1 MTIYSSEEQISV
13 GSGSYLI
20 NTPMLWVNTYI
31 QEKIAELTSPD
42 QNTPGVGIPFFP
54 PSPNTIDD
62 LTETWI
68 VLNDSRYPYAGIRC
82 TYDRLIRLR
91 RSPFPHIKGE
101 QLLYY
106 FYATADGV
114 TDKMIAV
121 TETVLRLMDRED
133 ETAEEINNW
142 MANKGTLSG
151 FKPQFR
157 FHKFRVYQL
166 EEVADIIDFGTARTY
181 GGNKIIIE
189 YEYHQQGTTFETR
202 QATDQER
209 TSKPWLRVLPVFTE
223 NGQRVV
229 DSPGITGDL
238 AE

>member
-1 MTIYSSEEQISV
+1 MTVYSQQEQASFAN
-13 GSGSYLI
+13 GSYLI

-31 QEKIAELTSPD
+31 QENLAHLLDI
-42 QNTPGVGIPFFP
+42 GVPFFP

-62 LTETWI
+62 LTETW
-68 VLNDSRYPYAGIRC
+68 VTLNVPSPDQEFNPDTTTYPPRRLQYSGIRC

-106 FYATADGV
+106 FFATADNV
-114 TDKMIAV
+114 TDKMIAT
-121 TETVLRLMDRED
+121 TESVLRLMDRED

-142 MANKGTLSG
+142 MVGKTIGG
-151 FKPQFR
+151 FSPQFR

-166 EEVADIIDFGTARTY
+166 EEVADIIDFGTSRTY

-189 YEYHQQGTTFETR
+189 YEYHQVT
-202 QATDQER
+202 
-209 TSKPWLRVLPVFTE
+209 K
-223 NGQRVV
+223 
-229 DSPGITGDL
+229 
-238 AE
+238 

>member
-1 MTIYSSEEQISV
+1 MTLYSSEEQVSL
-13 GSGSYLI
+13 GSGSYVL
-20 NTPMLWVNTYI
+20 NTPMLWINAYV
-31 QEKIAELTSPD
+31 QEKIAQYTSSSN
-42 QNTPGVGIPFFP
+42 NTGLGIPFFP

-68 VLNDSRYPYAGIRC
+68 VLNDSRFMYAGVRC
-82 TYDRLIRLR
+82 TYDRLTRLR

-106 FYATADGV
+106 FYATAEGV

-133 ETAEEINNW
+133 ETAEEINKW
-142 MANKGTLSG
+142 MKTIQPGDPRFAG
-151 FKPQFR
+151 FTPQFY

-181 GGNKIIIE
+181 GGNKMIIE
-189 YEYHQQGTTFETR
+189 YEYHQMP
-202 QATDQER
+202 
-209 TSKPWLRVLPVFTE
+209 S
-223 NGQRVV
+223 
-229 DSPGITGDL
+229 ITN
-238 AE
+238 A